1 MAKKD
6 KKKPGG
12 MAPVYTQILVR
23 PLHRGINDVGAWRSA
38 IRMAD
43 VGVRTKLYD
52 LYEDLLID
60 GYLSDAIDKRIEAV
74 TDCDLSFTI
83 NNKEVEVITELMDTP
98 EFEGLL
104 KEIMLSKFWGVS
116 VDETSFLDGFNFKS
130 IPRKHIRTKFK
141 EIAINEGDERGIPY
155 DGNDMILQF
164 GGDDDY
170 GIILKAAPYVIYK
183 RGGFGDWAQF
193 VELFGMP
200 QRIGKYSSMDDAS
213 RRALIEAFE
222 TAGSAPYLVIPKE
235 TEATQT
241 SNSSSGNGTLYND
254 FRKACNEEILITILG
269 QTMTTQDGSSL
280 SQSKVHLEVQEKKH
294 RADRRYVERMLN
306 KLFLPL
312 LEKRGYPVT
321 GGKFRFLDKAQEITV
336 SDTVQLVKILP
347 IPQSY
352 LYEKYNIP
360 QPKGAEPIAGELKEP
375 EKDPGKEPPNGT
387 KKEPEKPDKEKDVKN
402 DDRNFFIRLFD
413 FFVSARQD
421 RATGEARIKLND
433 DSLDSRLINRISEE
447 YPEFDAELFRF
458 FADDFLN
465 AVSMGFKNPVKLSD
479 TFFTYGAADDA
490 LITAMEMNIFHFS
503 AAKTLAE
510 IQELNRL
517 FRESKSFED
526 FYKKASD
533 TLDVF
538 NKQWQKTEYETAL
551 LTSEAAST
559 YQRLIQKTDLFPYWE
574 YKTVGDDKVRFEH
587 RKLEGVILP
596 ANDPLWDKI
605 FPPNGWKCRCYVVPR
620 MRHEVAGVDF
630 DEMRA
635 RVNEY
640 FATKEWKQN
649 EAQGWGSNRAKLATI
664 FTEDQMYIRKFPNQ
678 AAKYLDNVTPQD
690 WGIKKSFGTLIKEA
704 ETEANKYEG
713 DASKWWDVNKSD
725 VNGIEALEVK
735 DYNGRSLFME
745 KKAFDAHTTD
755 DIKSRQFRTEYLD
768 CLRDIA
774 FSPDEVWIGRDKK
787 DRNNNK
793 QVLDNIIMI
802 KYYKDIALAV
812 VARVEKNSLVLKT
825 WFEVKDKA
833 VRKGILI
840 KKK

>member
-1 MAKKD
+1 MATKKE

-12 MAPVYTQILVR
+12 TAPVYTQILVR
-23 PLHRGINDVGAWRSA
+23 PLHRGVNDVGSWRSA

-43 VGVRTKLYD
+43 IGVRSKLYN

-60 GYLSDAIDKRIEAV
+60 GYLSDAIDKRIDAV

-83 NNKEVEVITELMDTP
+83 KNKETEAVTELMDTP
-98 EFEGLL
+98 EFELL
-104 KEIMLSKFWGVS
+104 LREIMLSRFWGIS
-116 VDETSFLDGFNFKS
+116 VDETFFLDGFNFKS
-130 IPRKHIRTKFK
+130 IPRKHIRPKYK
-141 EIAINEGDERGIPY
+141 EIAINEEDERGIPY
-155 DGNDMILQF
+155 EGNDMILQF

-235 TEATQT
+235 TEAIQT
-241 SNSSSGNGTLYND
+241 SNSGTGNGSLYND

-336 SDTVQLVKILP
+336 DETVQLVKILP

-360 QPKGAEPIAGELKEP
+360 QPKGSEAIAGEIKEP
-375 EKDPGKEPPNGT
+375 EKDPGKEPT
-387 KKEPEKPDKEKDVKN
+387 KEPGKDPAKPDKEKDVKN
-402 DDRNFFIRLFD
+402 DDRNFLIRLFD

-433 DSLDSRLINRISEE
+433 DSLDSRLINRISLES
-447 YPEFDAELFRF
+447 PEFDAELFRL

-465 AVSMGFKNPVKLSD
+465 AVSTGFKKPVKLAD

-490 LITAMEMNIFHFS
+490 FLTAMEMNIFHFS

-510 IQELNRL
+510 LQELNRL

-538 NKQWQKTEYETAL
+538 NKRWQKTEYETAV
-551 LTSEAAST
+551 LTAEAAST

-574 YKTVGDDKVRFEH
+574 YKTVGDDQVRPEH

-605 FPPNGWKCRCYVVPR
+605 FPPNGWKCRCGVAPR

-635 RVNEY
+635 RVKEY
-640 FATKEWKQN
+640 FGTKEWKQN
-649 EAQGWGSNRAKLATI
+649 EAQGWGSNRAKEATV

-678 AAKYLDNVTPQD
+678 AAKYLEKVSPPD
-690 WGIKKSFGTLIKEA
+690 WGINKSVSTLMKEA
-704 ETEANKYEG
+704 EAELPVY
-713 DASKWWDVNKSD
+713 
-725 VNGIEALEVK
+725 NGIPETWWNINKTVVNDMDVIEFK
-735 DYNGRSLFME
+735 DYNSRVVYLE
-745 KKAFDAHTTD
+745 KADFNKNEST
-755 DIKSRQFRTEYLD
+755 SYLD
-768 CLRDIA
+768 VLKNIVSNPA
-774 FSPDEVWIGRDKK
+774 EVWLNKGDKSL
-787 DRNNNK
+787 
-793 QVLDNIIMI
+793 LDNIVMI
-802 KYYKDIALAV
+802 RYYKDVAVAVIAKVNNGSAIVIKSWMKL
-812 VARVEKNSLVLKT
+812 N
-825 WFEVKDKA
+825 KDL
-833 VRKGILI
+833 RKGILI
-840 KKK
+840 KKTGQ